1 MLNSTSKLK
10 QINNKEVYMTKTNL
24 STLQNNNNKEVYMTK
39 TNSSLLQNINKIKEG
54 SMTKKLL
61 SVLLVLSVICSS
73 AFAYSND
80 DHEKSIGIITFQGP
94 DDETNVALSSLFAI
108 KLVNSGNFDVIS
120 GKGEKSQIE
129 SENTYS
135 SLYSS
140 DYENEAIR
148 IAKKLDVDYILLGQI
163 NRLGE
168 KNKLM
173 IRVIDIKG
181 NHIAGAQCTFENPED
196 IERWIDTMCM
206 KIASDIDSNSS
217 QY

>member
-1 MLNSTSKLK
+1 MRK
-10 QINNKEVYMTKTNL
+10 
-24 STLQNNNNKEVYMTK
+24 
-39 TNSSLLQNINKIKEG
+39 KI
-54 SMTKKLL
+54 LYI
-61 SVLLVLSVICSS
+61 LLVLTVICSS
-73 AFAYSND
+73 AFAKSNYD
-80 DHEKSIGIITFQGP
+80 SVKSIGIITFQGP

-108 KLVNSGNFDVIS
+108 KLANSGNFNVIS

-148 IAKKLDVDYILLGQI
+148 IAKKLDVSYILLGQI
-163 NRLGE
+163 NRLGD

-173 IRVIDIKG
+173 IRVIDVKG
-181 NHIAGAQCTFENPED
+181 NHIAGAQCSFEEYED
-196 IERWIDTMCM
+196 IERWIDSMCM
-206 KIASDIDSNSS
+206 KISSDIDSNNS